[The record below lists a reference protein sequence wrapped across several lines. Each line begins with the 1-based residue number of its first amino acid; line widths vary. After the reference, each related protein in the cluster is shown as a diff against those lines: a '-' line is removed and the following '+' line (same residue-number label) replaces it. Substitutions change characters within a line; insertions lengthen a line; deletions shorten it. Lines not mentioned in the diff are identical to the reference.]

1 MDSTTQIHVSGSPE
15 VDGDGAGLPSLV
27 DTKLSSP
34 EVNALF
40 SEQLSE
46 EELVQ

>member
-15 VDGDGAGLPSLV
+15 VDGAGLPSLV